1 MSEILAECG
10 CQMIQ
15 DGIIGET
22 PVYGVRFCDVHD
34 PEKIGER
41 NKIVAEA
48 TAKKLVQH
56 MATHMERESFL
67 LYPDPATIMMDPY
80 GLLDLIRT
88 EGGFEP
94 WTIDEWMIEA
104 QKSTKE

>member
-1 MSEILAECG
+1 MTADCG
-10 CQMIQ
+10 CYMIQ
-15 DGIIGET
+15 DGSVGEV

-34 PEKIGER
+34 PDKICER
-41 NKIVAEA
+41 NEIAAEA

-56 MATHMERESFL
+56 MAVHMERESFL

-80 GLLDLIRT
+80 GLLDLIRA

-94 WTIDEWMIEA
+94 STIDEWMVEA